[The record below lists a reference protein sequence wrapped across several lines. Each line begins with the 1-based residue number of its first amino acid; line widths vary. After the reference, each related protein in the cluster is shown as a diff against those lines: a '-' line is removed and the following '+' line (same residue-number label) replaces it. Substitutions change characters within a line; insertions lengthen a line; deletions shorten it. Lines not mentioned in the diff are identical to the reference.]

1 MRGRLQNQPLEA
13 ARDYGLGCVRNAELG
28 PIRYA
33 YSMLIFALLYVI
45 FLKMG
50 GRLTPHFSAFWVYK
64 NSPPPKKKVKIL
76 RFIVT
81 TYPATVV
88 LALKA
93 EHAITVKQ
101 TCTQYS
107 RECMELPSY
116 QRSTSLA
123 FLMNSCETP
132 YGIPWDNPMKSKPA
146 PRDPN
151 LFRGYPGVPW
161 VLPCGGFRWEIMES
175 RWNMMEVSVGMPFV
189 GCSPIAI
196 PTLPRP
202 TSGARFKPPSRSLCV
217 CTR

>member
-1 MRGRLQNQPLEA
+1 MCRWFLSHPCCLRKLETPSINPIETSGKKKKKMRGRLQNQPLEA

-101 TCTQYS
+101 TCT
-107 RECMELPSY
+107 
-116 QRSTSLA
+116 
-123 FLMNSCETP
+123 
-132 YGIPWDNPMKSKPA
+132 
-146 PRDPN
+146 
-151 LFRGYPGVPW
+151 
-161 VLPCGGFRWEIMES
+161 
-175 RWNMMEVSVGMPFV
+175 
-189 GCSPIAI
+189 
-196 PTLPRP
+196 
-202 TSGARFKPPSRSLCV
+202 
-217 CTR
+217 